1 MAVIDHRFPNLDP
14 ERAVLA
20 SVAAEVDD
28 LRGLPDEEVLERAAE
43 ADGILLGARFQLTR
57 DRIQRLRKCRV
68 VVRYGVGVDNVDLDA
83 AAERGIQVSWVPDYC
98 VEEVSNHALAML
110 LSVHRQLPA
119 YETRMRSGQAGIDSS
134 RPIQRLSQATL
145 GVVGFGRIGREVARK
160 ARAFGLRVATF
171 DPNLTQER
179 MGPEVTKIDDLD
191 QLLAV
196 VDAVSLHL
204 PLSNQTRGIMNSRRL
219 SLLKPGSMVINV
231 GRGGLIDEEA
241 LADHLESG
249 HLIGAGLDVT
259 ALEPLPPGHRLFK
272 APNLILTPHVAWYSV
287 GAQRE
292 LQTKAAEGVARV
304 LAEAA

>member
-1 MAVIDHRFPNLDP
+1 VAVIDHRFPNLDP

-20 SVAAEVDD
+20 GVAAEVDD
-28 LRGLPDEEVLERAAE
+28 LRGLTDEEVLERATE

-57 DRIQRLRKCRV
+57 DRIRRLRRCRV

-110 LSVHRQLPA
+110 LAVHRQLPA
-119 YETRMRSGQAGIDSS
+119 YEARMRSGQAGIDAG
-134 RPIQRLSQATL
+134 RPIQRLSQAAL

-160 ARAFGLRVATF
+160 GRAFGLRIAAF
-171 DPNLTQER
+171 DPNLTQEQ
-179 MGPEVTKIDDLD
+179 MGPEVTKTGDLD

-304 LAEAA
+304 LGEAA

>member
-1 MAVIDHRFPNLDP
+1 VAVIDHRFPNLDP

-28 LRGLPDEEVLERAAE
+28 LRGLTDEEVLERATE

-57 DRIQRLRKCRV
+57 DRIRRLRRCRV

-110 LSVHRQLPA
+110 LAVHRQLPA
-119 YETRMRSGQAGIDSS
+119 YEARMRSGQAGIDAG
-134 RPIQRLSQATL
+134 RPIQRLSQAAL

-160 ARAFGLRVATF
+160 ARAFGLRIAAF
-171 DPNLTQER
+171 DPNLTQEQ
-179 MGPEVTKIDDLD
+179 MGPEVTKTGDLD

-304 LAEAA
+304 LGEAA

>member
-28 LRGLPDEEVLERAAE
+28 LRGLTDEEVLERATE

-57 DRIQRLRKCRV
+57 DRIRRLRRCRV

-110 LSVHRQLPA
+110 LAVHRQLPA
-119 YETRMRSGQAGIDSS
+119 YEARMRSGQAGIDAG
-134 RPIQRLSQATL
+134 RPIQRLSQAAL

-160 ARAFGLRVATF
+160 ARAFGLRIAAF
-171 DPNLTQER
+171 DPNLTQEQ
-179 MGPEVTKIDDLD
+179 MGPEVTKTGDLD

-304 LAEAA
+304 LGEAA